1 MRAYRSNATKAIF
14 AAGLLAALA
23 GCAAQPQ
30 APNVRIMPGPGKSFE
45 AFQYDQ
51 AGCKNY
57 ASDQVRGQAEASN
70 QNAVGNAAL
79 TTVGGAAVG
88 ALLGSLG
95 GNMGAGAAIGAGAGL
110 GAGALMGAGGNA
122 NEQGAIQ
129 HRYDN
134 AFAQCMYTRGHQV
147 PGYGAQQAGYAPAP
161 VAHAAGPDP
170 MVRATQSE
178 LIRLGY
184 MQGPADGLMGSAT
197 RGAIVQY
204 EQYQGLPADG
214 LPSQSLLSRLQSTPR

>member
-1 MRAYRSNATKAIF
+1 MRAYRSTTPKAIF
-14 AAGLLAALA
+14 AAALLAALA
-23 GCAAQPQ
+23 GCAAPPQ

-57 ASDQVRGQAEASN
+57 ASDQVGGQAESSN
-70 QNAVGNAAL
+70 RKSLGTAAV

-95 GNMGAGAAIGAGAGL
+95 GNMGTGAAIGAGAGL
-110 GAGALMGAGGNA
+110 GAGALMGAGSNS

-129 HRYDN
+129 QRYDN

-147 PGYGAQQAGYAPAP
+147 PGYASQAGYGPAP
-161 VAHAAGPDP
+161 VAYSAGPDP
-170 MVRATQSE
+170 LVRATQSE
-178 LIRLGY
+178 LMRLGY

-197 RGAIVQY
+197 RGAIAQY
-204 EQYQGLPADG
+204 EQYQGLPANG
-214 LPSQSLLSRLQSTPR
+214 MPSPNLLHRLQSTPR